1 MRTHGQ
7 IQYINISV
15 EYNILQISGNSQK
28 EVNMTEEY
36 NADEIIERF
45 QKFERTSYDKFK
57 DLFDQIKLDRKF
69 ISGDQSDTL
78 DHTLTDASIGEGV
91 PLMSLNV
98 VKNVI
103 RTVVNTY
110 LPNTYKW
117 QYSTGQSVDA
127 QLNTAAEQFL
137 SDADNSTATVEALSN
152 SVGTA
157 LGVLVFSNDYDIDGS
172 IKPVLYSIPDVT
184 NVRLDPHA
192 SKLNFADATK
202 AAIVELKSKEWFK
215 TNYGIEYMN
224 EYYKPLID
232 TSEEYDRKTLMPMVT
247 YYEKEDNQVICYKLA
262 GSELLEEPQILPY
275 SYIPVVPVFGESD
288 WASASKQSWTGITT
302 LMRPIQRMIN
312 YAYRQIIIR
321 ASKVPKNTWVGGDE
335 ALQGREK
342 YWQNSERNLNPIR
355 IYNEYS
361 KDHQRKLDPP
371 HREDNQ
377 IIFNDVSELMD
388 KSLQM
393 TNTIVGIPAIG
404 LESQV
409 ERTATEVLVN
419 QKTFNNNVRNYIYH
433 LKYSMQLIGLIF
445 AEELYK
451 QQLYGKIKVSVIAGP
466 DDAMSK
472 QEARVQLSAYSS
484 LITSEEDKRKLLMAQ
499 CAIENDNPYIN
510 GFVNS
515 LQPQPTQGEIQAQ
528 QMVEQANMEI
538 KSRDAQL
545 LELQKQLNDL
555 QLQQQLQAYSVEQ
568 QILLNNQ
575 KFEHDKEMKLLD
587 AQLTANDPAEMVKTK
602 AEIDKAQMSVEK
614 EAISLRKEQI
624 KALNQGV

>member
-1 MRTHGQ
+1 M
-7 IQYINISV
+7 S
-15 EYNILQISGNSQK
+15 EYN
-28 EVNMTEEY
+28 V
-36 NADEIIERF
+36 DELIQRF
-45 QKFERTSYDKFK
+45 KKFESASYTKFK
-57 DLFDQIKLDRKF
+57 DLFEQIKLDRKF
-69 ISGDQSDTL
+69 ISGDQVDTL

-98 VKNVI
+98 VKNAI

-117 QYSTGQSVDA
+117 QYSDERLN
-127 QLNTAAEQFL
+127 QLADQFL

-152 SVGTA
+152 AVGTA

-184 NVRLDPHA
+184 NVRLDPNA
-192 SKLNFADATK
+192 SRLNFADATK
-202 AAIVELKSKEWFK
+202 AAIVEIKSKEWFK
-215 TNYGIEYMN
+215 TNYGLEYLN

-232 TSEEYDRKTLMPMVT
+232 ISEEYDRKTMMPLVT
-247 YYEKEDNQVICYKLA
+247 YYEKENNQVICYKLA
-262 GSELLEEPQILPY
+262 GDQLLEEPQVLPY

-288 WASASKQSWTGITT
+288 WSSASKQSWTGITT
-302 LMRPIQRMIN
+302 IMRPIQRMIN

-361 KDHQRKLDPP
+361 KDHTRKLDPP

-377 IIFNDVSELMD
+377 IVFEDVSALMD
-388 KSLQM
+388 KSLQL
-393 TNTIVGIPAIG
+393 TNSIVGIPAIG
-404 LESQV
+404 LESQI
-409 ERTATEVLVN
+409 ERTATEVLTN

-433 LKYSMQLIGLIF
+433 LKYSMQLIGLLF
-445 AEELYK
+445 AEEIYK
-451 QQLYGKIKVSVIAGP
+451 QPLYGKIKVTVVAGP

-472 QEARVQLSAYSS
+472 QEARVQLSTYAN
-484 LITSEEDKRKLLMAQ
+484 LITSDEDKRKLLMAE
-499 CAIENDNPYIN
+499 CEIESDNEYIN
-510 GFVNS
+510 KFKNS

-528 QMVEQANMEI
+528 QMLQQANTEI
-538 KSRDAQL
+538 KNRDAQI

-555 QLQQQLQAYSVEQ
+555 QLQQQLQAYSTEQ

-575 KFEHDKEMKLLD
+575 KFEHEKEMKLLD
-587 AQLTANDPAEMVKTK
+587 AQIAAGNPAEMAKTQ

-624 KALNQGV
+624 KAMNQGVI

>member
-1 MRTHGQ
+1 M
-7 IQYINISV
+7 S
-15 EYNILQISGNSQK
+15 EYN
-28 EVNMTEEY
+28 V
-36 NADEIIERF
+36 DELIQRF
-45 QKFERTSYDKFK
+45 KKFESASYTKFK
-57 DLFDQIKLDRKF
+57 DLFEQIKLDRKF
-69 ISGDQSDTL
+69 ISGDQVDTL

-98 VKNVI
+98 VKNAI

-117 QYSTGQSVDA
+117 QYTNGQGVDTN
-127 QLNTAAEQFL
+127 LNAIADQFL

-152 SVGTA
+152 AVGTA

-184 NVRLDPHA
+184 NVRLDPNA

-202 AAIVELKSKEWFK
+202 AAIVELKSKDWFK
-215 TNYGIEYMN
+215 TNYGIDYLN

-232 TSEEYDRKTLMPMVT
+232 ISEDYDRKSLMPLVT

-262 GSELLEEPQILPY
+262 GSELLEDPQVLPY

-288 WASASKQSWTGITT
+288 WANASKQSWTGITT
-302 LMRPIQRMIN
+302 IMRPIQRMIN

-361 KDHQRKLDPP
+361 KDHTRKLDPP

-377 IIFNDVSELMD
+377 IVFEDVTTLMD

-393 TNTIVGIPAIG
+393 TNSIVGIPAIG
-404 LESQV
+404 LESQI
-409 ERTATEVLVN
+409 ERTATEVLAN

-433 LKYSMQLIGLIF
+433 LKYSMQLIGLLF
-445 AEELYK
+445 AEEIYK
-451 QQLYGKIKVSVIAGP
+451 QPLYGKIKVTVVAGP

-472 QEARVQLSAYSS
+472 QEARVQLSTYAN
-484 LITSEEDKRKLLMAQ
+484 LITSDEDKRKLLMAE

-510 GFVNS
+510 SFANS
-515 LQPQPTQGEIQAQ
+515 LQPAPTQGEIQAQ
-528 QMVEQANMEI
+528 QMLQQANTEI
-538 KSRDAQL
+538 KNRDAKI

-555 QLQQQLQAYSVEQ
+555 QLQQQLQAYSTEQ

-575 KFEHDKEMKLLD
+575 KFEHEKEMKILD
-587 AQLTANDPAEMVKTK
+587 AQIAANNPAEIAKTQ

-614 EAISLRKEQI
+614 SAIELRKEQI

>member
-1 MRTHGQ
+1 MAEENNVEDI
-7 IQYINISV
+7 IQ
-15 EYNILQISGNSQK
+15 
-28 EVNMTEEY
+28 
-36 NADEIIERF
+36 RF
-45 QKFERTSYDKFK
+45 KKFESASYTKYK
-57 DLFDQIKLDRKF
+57 DLFDQIREDRKF
-69 ISGDQSDTL
+69 ICGEQADKL
-78 DHTLTDASIGEGV
+78 DHTLTDATIGEGV

-98 VKNVI
+98 VKNAI

-110 LPNTYKW
+110 LPNQYKW
-117 QYSTGQSVDA
+117 QYTNSQGVDTN
-127 QLNTAAEQFL
+127 LNAVADQFL
-137 SDADNSTATVEALSN
+137 SDADNSTATIEALTN
-152 SVGTA
+152 AVGTA

-184 NVRLDPHA
+184 NVRLDPNA

-202 AAIVELKSKEWFK
+202 AAIVELKSKDWFK
-215 TNYGIEYMN
+215 TNYGIEYLN

-232 TSEEYDRKTLMPMVT
+232 ISEEYDRKTLMPLIT
-247 YYEKEDNQVICYKLA
+247 YYEKEDGQVICYKLA
-262 GSELLEEPQILPY
+262 GSELLEEPQTLPY

-302 LMRPIQRMIN
+302 IMRPIQRMIN

-361 KDHQRKLDPP
+361 KDHTRKLDPP

-377 IIFNDVSELMD
+377 IVFNDVSELMD

-393 TNTIVGIPAIG
+393 TNSIVGIPAIG
-404 LESQV
+404 LESQI
-409 ERTATEVLVN
+409 ERTATEVLAN

-433 LKYSMQLIGLIF
+433 LKYSMQLIGLLF
-445 AEELYK
+445 AEEMYK
-451 QQLYGKIKVSVIAGP
+451 QPLYGKIKVSVVAGP

-472 QEARVQLSAYSS
+472 QEARVQLSTYAN
-484 LITSEEDKRKLLMAQ
+484 LITSDEDKRKLLMAE

-510 GFVNS
+510 NFANS
-515 LQPQPTQGEIQAQ
+515 LQPQPTQAELQAQ
-528 QMVEQANMEI
+528 EMLQQANNEI
-538 KSRDAQL
+538 KNRDQQII
-545 LELQKQLNDL
+545 ELRKQVNDL
-555 QLQQQLQAYSVEQ
+555 QMQQQLQAYSVEQ
-568 QILLNNQ
+568 QLLLNDQ
-575 KFEHDKEMKLLD
+575 KHKQEIEKLVL
-587 AQLTANDPAEMVKTK
+587 QERLKNENPAEQAKIE
-602 AEIDKAQMSVEK
+602 AEVMKSQASIEK

-624 KALNQGV
+624 KGINQGVI

>member
-1 MRTHGQ
+1 M
-7 IQYINISV
+7 S
-15 EYNILQISGNSQK
+15 EYN
-28 EVNMTEEY
+28 VEEL
-36 NADEIIERF
+36 IQRF
-45 QKFERTSYDKFK
+45 KKFESASYTKFK
-57 DLFDQIKLDRKF
+57 DLFEQIKLDRKF
-69 ISGDQSDTL
+69 ISGDQVDTL

-98 VKNVI
+98 VKNAI

-117 QYSTGQSVDA
+117 QYSDDRLN
-127 QLNTAAEQFL
+127 QLADQFL

-152 SVGTA
+152 AVGTA

-184 NVRLDPHA
+184 NVRLDPNA
-192 SKLNFADATK
+192 SRLNFADATK
-202 AAIVELKSKEWFK
+202 AAIVEIKSKEWFK
-215 TNYGIEYMN
+215 TNYGLEYLN

-232 TSEEYDRKTLMPMVT
+232 ISEDYDRKTMMPLVT
-247 YYEKEDNQVICYKLA
+247 YYEKENNQVICYKLA
-262 GSELLEEPQILPY
+262 GDQLLEEPQVLPY

-288 WASASKQSWTGITT
+288 WSSTSKQSWTGITT
-302 LMRPIQRMIN
+302 IMRPIQRMIN

-361 KDHQRKLDPP
+361 KDHTRKLDPP

-377 IIFNDVSELMD
+377 IVFNDVSELMD
-388 KSLQM
+388 KSLQL
-393 TNTIVGIPAIG
+393 TNSIVGIPAIG
-404 LESQV
+404 LESQI
-409 ERTATEVLVN
+409 ERTATEVLTN

-433 LKYSMQLIGLIF
+433 LKYSMQLIGLLF
-445 AEELYK
+445 AEEIYK
-451 QQLYGKIKVSVIAGP
+451 QPLYGKIKVTVVAGP

-472 QEARVQLSAYSS
+472 QEARVQLSTYAN
-484 LITSEEDKRKLLMAQ
+484 LITSDEDKRKLLMAE
-499 CAIENDNPYIN
+499 CEIESDNEYIN
-510 GFVNS
+510 KFKNS

-528 QMVEQANMEI
+528 QMLQQANTEI
-538 KSRDAQL
+538 KNRDAQIL
-545 LELQKQLNDL
+545 DLQKQLNDL
-555 QLQQQLQAYSVEQ
+555 QLQQQLQAYSTEQ

-575 KFEHDKEMKLLD
+575 KFEHEKEMKLLD
-587 AQLTANDPAEMVKTK
+587 AQIAAGNPAEMAKTQ

-624 KALNQGV
+624 KAMNQGVI

>member
-1 MRTHGQ
+1 MSENNIDEL
-7 IQYINISV
+7 IQ
-15 EYNILQISGNSQK
+15 
-28 EVNMTEEY
+28 
-36 NADEIIERF
+36 RF
-45 QKFERTSYDKFK
+45 KKFESASYTKFK
-57 DLFDQIKLDRKF
+57 DLFEQIKLDRKF
-69 ISGDQSDTL
+69 ISGDQVDTL

-98 VKNVI
+98 VKNAI

-117 QYSTGQSVDA
+117 QYTNGKGVDTN
-127 QLNTAAEQFL
+127 LNTIADQFL

-152 SVGTA
+152 AVGTA

-184 NVRLDPHA
+184 NVRLDPNA

-202 AAIVELKSKEWFK
+202 AAIVELKSKDWFK
-215 TNYGIEYMN
+215 ANYGIDYIN

-232 TSEEYDRKTLMPMVT
+232 ISEDYDRKSLMPLVT

-262 GSELLEEPQILPY
+262 GSELLEDPQVLPY

-288 WASASKQSWTGITT
+288 WANASKQSWTGITT
-302 LMRPIQRMIN
+302 IMRPIQRMIN

-361 KDHQRKLDPP
+361 KDHTRKLDPP

-377 IIFNDVSELMD
+377 IVFNDVSELMD

-393 TNTIVGIPAIG
+393 TNSIVGIPAIG
-404 LESQV
+404 LESQI
-409 ERTATEVLVN
+409 ERTATEVLAN

-433 LKYSMQLIGLIF
+433 LKYSMQLIGLLF
-445 AEELYK
+445 AEEIYK
-451 QQLYGKIKVSVIAGP
+451 QPLYGKIKVTVVAGP

-472 QEARVQLSAYSS
+472 QEARVQLSTYAN
-484 LITSEEDKRKLLMAQ
+484 LITSDEDKRKLLMAE

-510 GFVNS
+510 SFANS
-515 LQPQPTQGEIQAQ
+515 LQPTPTQGEIQAQ
-528 QMVEQANMEI
+528 QMLQQANTEI
-538 KSRDAQL
+538 KNRDAQI

-575 KFEHDKEMKLLD
+575 KFEHEKEMKILD
-587 AQLTANDPAEMVKTK
+587 AQIAANNPAEMAKTQ

>member
-1 MRTHGQ
+1 MEDKL
-7 IQYINISV
+7 NV
-15 EYNILQISGNSQK
+15 EEL
-28 EVNMTEEY
+28 
-36 NADEIIERF
+36 IERF
-45 QKFERTSYDKFK
+45 KKFERQSYDKFK
-57 DLFDQIKLDRKF
+57 DLFEQIKLDRKF
-69 ISGDQSDTL
+69 ISGDQCDNL

-98 VKNVI
+98 VKNAI

-117 QYSTGQSVDA
+117 QYTNNQGVDVN
-127 QLNTAAEQFL
+127 LNTIADQFL

-152 SVGTA
+152 AVGTA

-184 NVRLDPHA
+184 NVRLDPNA

-202 AAIVELKSKEWFK
+202 AAIVEIKSKEWFK
-215 TNYGIEYMN
+215 TNYGLEYLN

-232 TSEEYDRKTLMPMVT
+232 ISEDYDRKTMMPLVT

-262 GSELLEEPQILPY
+262 GSELLEEPQVLPY

-288 WASASKQSWTGITT
+288 WANASKQSWTGITT
-302 LMRPIQRMIN
+302 IMRPIQRMIN

-355 IYNEYS
+355 IYNEWS
-361 KDHQRKLDPP
+361 KDHSRKLEPP

-377 IIFNDVSELMD
+377 IVFEDVTTLMD

-393 TNTIVGIPAIG
+393 TNSIVGIPAIG
-404 LESQV
+404 LES
-409 ERTATEVLVN
+409 EIEKTATEVLSN

-433 LKYSMQLIGLIF
+433 LKYSMQLIGLLF
-445 AEELYK
+445 AEEMYK
-451 QQLYGKIKVSVIAGP
+451 QPLYGKIKVTVVAGP

-472 QEARVQLSAYSS
+472 QEARVQLSTYAN
-484 LITSEEDKRKLLMAQ
+484 LITSDEDKRKLLLAE

-510 GFVNS
+510 NFANS
-515 LQPQPTQGEIQAQ
+515 LQPMPSQGELQAQ
-528 QMVEQANMEI
+528 QMLEQANTEI
-538 KSRDAQL
+538 KNRDAQI
-545 LELQKQLNDL
+545 LELQKQLNDI
-555 QLQQQLQAYSVEQ
+555 QLQQQLQAYSTEQ

-575 KFEHDKEMKLLD
+575 KFEHEKEMKLLD
-587 AQLTANDPAEMVKTK
+587 AQIAAGNPAEMAKTQ

-624 KALNQGV
+624 KAMNQGVI

>member
-1 MRTHGQ
+1 
-7 IQYINISV
+7 
-15 EYNILQISGNSQK
+15 
-28 EVNMTEEY
+28 MTEE
-36 NADEIIERF
+36 IENNDLIQRF
-45 QKFERTSYDKFK
+45 KKFESASYTKFK
-57 DLFDQIKLDRKF
+57 DLFEQIKLDRKF
-69 ISGDQSDTL
+69 ISGDQVDTL

-98 VKNVI
+98 VKNAI

-117 QYSTGQSVDA
+117 QYSDERLN
-127 QLNTAAEQFL
+127 QLADQFL

-152 SVGTA
+152 AVGTA

-184 NVRLDPHA
+184 NVRLDPNA
-192 SKLNFADATK
+192 SRLNFADATK
-202 AAIVELKSKEWFK
+202 AAIVEIKSKEWFK
-215 TNYGIEYMN
+215 TNYGLEYLN

-232 TSEEYDRKTLMPMVT
+232 ISEEYDRKTMMPLVT
-247 YYEKEDNQVICYKLA
+247 YYEKENNQVICYKLA
-262 GSELLEEPQILPY
+262 GDQLLEEPQVLPY

-288 WASASKQSWTGITT
+288 WSSASKQSWTGITT
-302 LMRPIQRMIN
+302 IMRPIQRMIN

-361 KDHQRKLDPP
+361 KDHTRKLDPP

-377 IIFNDVSELMD
+377 IVFEDVSALMD
-388 KSLQM
+388 KSLQL
-393 TNTIVGIPAIG
+393 TNSIVGIPAIG
-404 LESQV
+404 LESQI
-409 ERTATEVLVN
+409 ERTATEVLTN

-433 LKYSMQLIGLIF
+433 LKYSMQLIGLLF
-445 AEELYK
+445 AEEIYK
-451 QQLYGKIKVSVIAGP
+451 QPLYGKIKVTVVAGP

-472 QEARVQLSAYSS
+472 QEARVQLSTYAN
-484 LITSEEDKRKLLMAQ
+484 LITSDEDKRKLLMAE
-499 CAIENDNPYIN
+499 CEIESDNEYIN
-510 GFVNS
+510 KFRNS

-528 QMVEQANMEI
+528 QMLQQANTEI
-538 KSRDAQL
+538 KNRDAQIL
-545 LELQKQLNDL
+545 DLQKQLNDL
-555 QLQQQLQAYSVEQ
+555 QLQQQLQAYSTEQ

-575 KFEHDKEMKLLD
+575 KFEHEKEMKLLD
-587 AQLTANDPAEMVKTK
+587 AQIAAGNPAEMAKTQ

-624 KALNQGV
+624 KAMNQGVI

>member
-1 MRTHGQ
+1 MSENNIDEL
-7 IQYINISV
+7 IQ
-15 EYNILQISGNSQK
+15 
-28 EVNMTEEY
+28 
-36 NADEIIERF
+36 RF
-45 QKFERTSYDKFK
+45 KKFESASYTKFK
-57 DLFDQIKLDRKF
+57 DLFEQIKLDRKF
-69 ISGDQSDTL
+69 ISGDQVDTL

-98 VKNVI
+98 VKNAI

-117 QYSTGQSVDA
+117 QYTNGKGVDA
-127 QLNTAAEQFL
+127 NLNTIADQFL

-152 SVGTA
+152 AVGTA

-184 NVRLDPHA
+184 NVRLDPNA

-202 AAIVELKSKEWFK
+202 AAIVELKSKDWFK
-215 TNYGIEYMN
+215 TNYGIDYLN

-232 TSEEYDRKTLMPMVT
+232 ISEDYDRKSLMPLVT

-262 GSELLEEPQILPY
+262 GSELLEDPQVLPY

-288 WASASKQSWTGITT
+288 WANASKQSWTGITT
-302 LMRPIQRMIN
+302 IMRPIQRMIN

-361 KDHQRKLDPP
+361 KDHTRKLDPP

-377 IIFNDVSELMD
+377 IVFNDVSELMD

-393 TNTIVGIPAIG
+393 TNSIVGIPAIG
-404 LESQV
+404 LESQI
-409 ERTATEVLVN
+409 ERTATEVLAN

-433 LKYSMQLIGLIF
+433 LKYSMQLIGLLF
-445 AEELYK
+445 AEEIYK
-451 QQLYGKIKVSVIAGP
+451 QPLYGKIKVTVVAGP

-472 QEARVQLSAYSS
+472 QEARVQLSTYAN
-484 LITSEEDKRKLLMAQ
+484 LITSDEDKRKLLMAE

-510 GFVNS
+510 NFANS

-528 QMVEQANMEI
+528 QMLQQANTEI
-538 KSRDAQL
+538 KNRDAQI

-568 QILLNNQ
+568 QMLLNNQ
-575 KFEHDKEMKLLD
+575 KFEHEKEMKILD
-587 AQLTANDPAEMVKTK
+587 AQITANNPAEMAKTQ

>member
-1 MRTHGQ
+1 M
-7 IQYINISV
+7 S
-15 EYNILQISGNSQK
+15 EYN
-28 EVNMTEEY
+28 VEEL
-36 NADEIIERF
+36 IQRF
-45 QKFERTSYDKFK
+45 KKFESASYTKFK
-57 DLFDQIKLDRKF
+57 DLFEQIKLDRKF
-69 ISGDQSDTL
+69 ISGDQVDTL

-98 VKNVI
+98 VKNAI
-103 RTVVNTY
+103 RTVVNIY

-117 QYSTGQSVDA
+117 QYTNGKGVDA
-127 QLNTAAEQFL
+127 NLNTIADQFL

-152 SVGTA
+152 AVGTA

-184 NVRLDPHA
+184 NVRLDPNA

-202 AAIVELKSKEWFK
+202 AAIVELKSKDWFK
-215 TNYGIEYMN
+215 ANYGIDYIN

-232 TSEEYDRKTLMPMVT
+232 ISEDYDRKSLMPLVT

-262 GSELLEEPQILPY
+262 GSELLEDPQVLPY

-288 WASASKQSWTGITT
+288 WTNASKQSWTGITT
-302 LMRPIQRMIN
+302 IMRPIQRMIN

-361 KDHQRKLDPP
+361 KDHTRKLDPP

-377 IIFNDVSELMD
+377 IVFNDVSELMD

-393 TNTIVGIPAIG
+393 TNSIVGIPAIG
-404 LESQV
+404 LESQI
-409 ERTATEVLVN
+409 ERTATEVLTN

-433 LKYSMQLIGLIF
+433 LKYSMQLIGLLF
-445 AEELYK
+445 AEEIYK
-451 QQLYGKIKVSVIAGP
+451 QPLYGKIKVTVVAGP

-472 QEARVQLSAYSS
+472 QEARVQLSTYAN
-484 LITSEEDKRKLLMAQ
+484 LITSDEDKRKLLMAE

-510 GFVNS
+510 SFANS
-515 LQPQPTQGEIQAQ
+515 LQPAPTQGEIQAQ
-528 QMVEQANMEI
+528 QMLQQANTEI
-538 KSRDAQL
+538 KNRDAQIL
-545 LELQKQLNDL
+545 DLQKQLNDL

-568 QILLNNQ
+568 QMLLNNQ
-575 KFEHDKEMKLLD
+575 KFEHEKEMKILD
-587 AQLTANDPAEMVKTK
+587 AQISANNPAEIAKTQ

-614 EAISLRKEQI
+614 SAIDLRKAEI
-624 KALNQGV
+624 AAMKDIV

>member
-1 MRTHGQ
+1 MEDKL
-7 IQYINISV
+7 NV
-15 EYNILQISGNSQK
+15 EEL
-28 EVNMTEEY
+28 
-36 NADEIIERF
+36 IERF
-45 QKFERTSYDKFK
+45 KKFERQSYDKFK
-57 DLFDQIKLDRKF
+57 DLFEQIKLDRKF
-69 ISGDQSDTL
+69 ISGDQCDNL

-98 VKNVI
+98 VKNAI

-117 QYSTGQSVDA
+117 QYTNNQGVDVN
-127 QLNTAAEQFL
+127 LNTIADQFL

-152 SVGTA
+152 AVGTA

-184 NVRLDPHA
+184 NVRLDPNA

-202 AAIVELKSKEWFK
+202 AAIVEIKSKEWFK
-215 TNYGIEYMN
+215 TNYGLEYLN

-232 TSEEYDRKTLMPMVT
+232 ISEDYDRKTMMPLVT

-288 WASASKQSWTGITT
+288 WANASKQSWTGITT
-302 LMRPIQRMIN
+302 IMRPIQRMIN

-355 IYNEYS
+355 IYNEWS
-361 KDHQRKLDPP
+361 KDHSRKLEPP

-377 IIFNDVSELMD
+377 IVFEDVTTLMD

-393 TNTIVGIPAIG
+393 TNSIVGIPAIG
-404 LESQV
+404 LES
-409 ERTATEVLVN
+409 EIEKTATEVLSN

-433 LKYSMQLIGLIF
+433 LKYSMQLIGLLF
-445 AEELYK
+445 AEEMYK
-451 QQLYGKIKVSVIAGP
+451 QPLYGKIKVTVVAGP

-472 QEARVQLSAYSS
+472 QEARVQLSTYAN
-484 LITSEEDKRKLLMAQ
+484 LITSDEDKRKLLLAE

-510 GFVNS
+510 NFAKT
-515 LQPQPTQGEIQAQ
+515 LQPMPSQGELQAQ
-528 QMVEQANMEI
+528 QMLEQANTEI
-538 KSRDAQL
+538 KNRDAQI
-545 LELQKQLNDL
+545 LELQKQLNDI
-555 QLQQQLQAYSVEQ
+555 QLQQQLQAYSTEQ

-575 KFEHDKEMKLLD
+575 KFEHEKEMKLLD
-587 AQLTANDPAEMVKTK
+587 AQIAAGNPAEMAKTQ

-624 KALNQGV
+624 KAMNQGVI

>member
-1 MRTHGQ
+1 
-7 IQYINISV
+7 
-15 EYNILQISGNSQK
+15 
-28 EVNMTEEY
+28 MTEE
-36 NADEIIERF
+36 IENNDLIQRF
-45 QKFERTSYDKFK
+45 KKFESASYTKFK
-57 DLFDQIKLDRKF
+57 DLFEQIKLDRKF
-69 ISGDQSDTL
+69 ISGDQVDTL

-98 VKNVI
+98 VKNAI

-117 QYSTGQSVDA
+117 QYTNGKGVDA
-127 QLNTAAEQFL
+127 NLNTIADQFL

-152 SVGTA
+152 AVGTA

-184 NVRLDPHA
+184 NVRLDPNA

-202 AAIVELKSKEWFK
+202 AAIVELKSKDWFK
-215 TNYGIEYMN
+215 ANYGIDYIN

-232 TSEEYDRKTLMPMVT
+232 ISEDYDRKSLMPLVT

-262 GSELLEEPQILPY
+262 GSELLEDPQILPY

-288 WASASKQSWTGITT
+288 WANASKQSWTGITT
-302 LMRPIQRMIN
+302 IMRPIQRMIN

-361 KDHQRKLDPP
+361 KDHTRKLDPP

-377 IIFNDVSELMD
+377 IVFNDVSELMD

-393 TNTIVGIPAIG
+393 TNSIVGIPAIG
-404 LESQV
+404 LESQI
-409 ERTATEVLVN
+409 ERTATEVLAN

-433 LKYSMQLIGLIF
+433 LKYSMQLIGLLF
-445 AEELYK
+445 AEEIYK
-451 QQLYGKIKVSVIAGP
+451 QPLYGKIKVTVVAGP

-472 QEARVQLSAYSS
+472 QEARVQLSTYAN
-484 LITSEEDKRKLLMAQ
+484 LITSDEDKRKLLIAE

-510 GFVNS
+510 SFANS
-515 LQPQPTQGEIQAQ
+515 LQPTPTQGEIQAQ
-528 QMVEQANMEI
+528 QMLQQANTEI
-538 KSRDAQL
+538 KNRDAQIL
-545 LELQKQLNDL
+545 DLQKQLNDL
-555 QLQQQLQAYSVEQ
+555 QLQQQLQAYSTEQ

-575 KFEHDKEMKLLD
+575 KFEHEKEMKILD
-587 AQLTANDPAEMVKTK
+587 AQIAANNPAEMAKTQ

>member
-1 MRTHGQ
+1 M
-7 IQYINISV
+7 S
-15 EYNILQISGNSQK
+15 EYN
-28 EVNMTEEY
+28 VEEL
-36 NADEIIERF
+36 IQRF
-45 QKFERTSYDKFK
+45 KKFESASYTKFK
-57 DLFDQIKLDRKF
+57 DLFEQIKLDRKF
-69 ISGDQSDTL
+69 ISGDQCDNL

-98 VKNVI
+98 VKNAI

-117 QYSTGQSVDA
+117 QYTNGQGVDTN
-127 QLNTAAEQFL
+127 LNAIADQFL

-152 SVGTA
+152 AVGTA

-184 NVRLDPHA
+184 NVRLDPNA

-202 AAIVELKSKEWFK
+202 AAIVELKSKDWFK
-215 TNYGIEYMN
+215 TNYGIDYLN

-232 TSEEYDRKTLMPMVT
+232 ISEDYDRKSLMPLVT

-262 GSELLEEPQILPY
+262 GSELLEDPQVLPY

-288 WASASKQSWTGITT
+288 WANASKQSWTGITT
-302 LMRPIQRMIN
+302 IMRPIQRMIN

-321 ASKVPKNTWVGGDE
+321 ASKVPKNTWIGGDE

-361 KDHQRKLDPP
+361 KDHTRKLDPP

-377 IIFNDVSELMD
+377 IVFEDVTTLMD

-393 TNTIVGIPAIG
+393 TNSIVGIPAIG
-404 LESQV
+404 LESQI
-409 ERTATEVLVN
+409 ERTATEVLAN

-433 LKYSMQLIGLIF
+433 LKYSMQLIGLLF
-445 AEELYK
+445 AEEIYK
-451 QQLYGKIKVSVIAGP
+451 QPLYGKIKVTVVAGP

-472 QEARVQLSAYSS
+472 QEARVQLSTYAN
-484 LITSEEDKRKLLMAQ
+484 LITSDEDKRKLLMAE

-510 GFVNS
+510 NFANS

-528 QMVEQANMEI
+528 QMLQQANTEI
-538 KSRDAQL
+538 KNRDAKI

-555 QLQQQLQAYSVEQ
+555 QLQQQLQAYSTEQ

-575 KFEHDKEMKLLD
+575 KFEHEKEMKILD
-587 AQLTANDPAEMVKTK
+587 AQIAANNPAEMAKTQ

-614 EAISLRKEQI
+614 SAIDLRKEQI

>member
-1 MRTHGQ
+1 MAEENNVEDI
-7 IQYINISV
+7 IQ
-15 EYNILQISGNSQK
+15 
-28 EVNMTEEY
+28 
-36 NADEIIERF
+36 RF
-45 QKFERTSYDKFK
+45 KKFESASYTKYK
-57 DLFDQIKLDRKF
+57 DLFDQIREDRKF
-69 ISGDQSDTL
+69 IGGEQADKL
-78 DHTLTDASIGEGV
+78 DHTLTDATIGEGV

-98 VKNVI
+98 VKNAI

-110 LPNTYKW
+110 LPNQYKW
-117 QYSTGQSVDA
+117 QYTNSQGVDTN
-127 QLNTAAEQFL
+127 LNAVADQFL
-137 SDADNSTATVEALSN
+137 SDADNSTATIEALTN
-152 SVGTA
+152 AVGTA

-184 NVRLDPHA
+184 NVRLDPNA

-202 AAIVELKSKEWFK
+202 AAIVELKSKDWFK
-215 TNYGIEYMN
+215 TNYGIEYLN

-232 TSEEYDRKTLMPMVT
+232 ISEEYDRKTLMPLIT
-247 YYEKEDNQVICYKLA
+247 YYEKEDGQVICYKLA
-262 GSELLEEPQILPY
+262 GSELLEEPQTLPY

-302 LMRPIQRMIN
+302 IMRPIQRMIN

-361 KDHQRKLDPP
+361 KDHTRKLDPP

-377 IIFNDVSELMD
+377 IVFNDVSELMD

-393 TNTIVGIPAIG
+393 TNSIVGIPAIG
-404 LESQV
+404 LESQI
-409 ERTATEVLVN
+409 ERTATEVLAN

-433 LKYSMQLIGLIF
+433 LKYSMQLIGLLF
-445 AEELYK
+445 AEEMYK
-451 QQLYGKIKVSVIAGP
+451 QPLYGKIKVSVVAGP

-472 QEARVQLSAYSS
+472 QEARVQLTSYAN
-484 LITSEEDKRKLLMAQ
+484 LITSDEDKRKLLMAE

-510 GFVNS
+510 NFANS
-515 LQPQPTQGEIQAQ
+515 LQPQPTQAELQAQ
-528 QMVEQANMEI
+528 ELLSQANNEI
-538 KSRDAQL
+538 KNRDQQII
-545 LELQKQLNDL
+545 ELQKQVNDL
-555 QLQQQLQAYSVEQ
+555 QMQQQLQAYSVEQ
-568 QILLNNQ
+568 QLLLNDQ
-575 KFEHDKEMKLLD
+575 KHKQEIEKLVIQERLK
-587 AQLTANDPAEMVKTK
+587 NENPAEQAKIE
-602 AEIDKAQMSVEK
+602 AEVMKSQASIEK

-624 KALNQGV
+624 KAVNKGVLS

>member
-1 MRTHGQ
+1 MEEKL
-7 IQYINISV
+7 NV
-15 EYNILQISGNSQK
+15 EEL
-28 EVNMTEEY
+28 
-36 NADEIIERF
+36 IERF
-45 QKFERTSYDKFK
+45 KKFERQSYDKFK
-57 DLFDQIKLDRKF
+57 DLFEQIKLDRKF
-69 ISGDQSDTL
+69 ISGDQCDNL

-98 VKNVI
+98 VKNAI

-117 QYSTGQSVDA
+117 QYTNNQGVDVN
-127 QLNTAAEQFL
+127 LNTIADQFL

-152 SVGTA
+152 AVGTA

-184 NVRLDPHA
+184 NVRLDPNA

-202 AAIVELKSKEWFK
+202 AAIVEIKSKEWFK
-215 TNYGIEYMN
+215 TNYGIDYLN

-232 TSEEYDRKTLMPMVT
+232 ISEDYDRKTMMPLVT

-288 WASASKQSWTGITT
+288 WANASKQSWTGITT
-302 LMRPIQRMIN
+302 IMRPIQRMIN

-321 ASKVPKNTWVGGDE
+321 AAKVPKNTWVGGDE

-355 IYNEYS
+355 IYNEWS
-361 KDHQRKLDPP
+361 KDHTRKLDPP

-377 IIFNDVSELMD
+377 IVFEDVTTLMD

-393 TNTIVGIPAIG
+393 TNSIVGIPAIG
-404 LESQV
+404 LES
-409 ERTATEVLVN
+409 EIEKTATEVLSN

-433 LKYSMQLIGLIF
+433 LKYSMQLIGLLF
-445 AEELYK
+445 AEEIYK
-451 QQLYGKIKVSVIAGP
+451 QPLYGKIKVSVVAGP

-472 QEARVQLSAYSS
+472 QEARVQLSTYAN
-484 LITSEEDKRKLLMAQ
+484 LITSDEDKRKLLMAE

-510 GFVNS
+510 NFAKT
-515 LQPQPTQGEIQAQ
+515 LQPMPSQGELQAQ
-528 QMVEQANMEI
+528 QMLEQANTEI
-538 KSRDAQL
+538 KNRDAQI
-545 LELQKQLNDL
+545 LELQKQLNDI
-555 QLQQQLQAYSVEQ
+555 QLQQQLQAYSTEQ

-575 KFEHDKEMKLLD
+575 KFEHEKEMKLLD
-587 AQLTANDPAEMVKTK
+587 AQIAAGNPAEMAKTQ

-624 KALNQGV
+624 KAMNQGVV

>member
-1 MRTHGQ
+1 MAENNLDEL
-7 IQYINISV
+7 IQ
-15 EYNILQISGNSQK
+15 
-28 EVNMTEEY
+28 
-36 NADEIIERF
+36 RF
-45 QKFERTSYDKFK
+45 KKFESASYTKFK
-57 DLFDQIKLDRKF
+57 DLFEQIKLDRKF
-69 ISGDQSDTL
+69 ISGDQCDDL

-98 VKNVI
+98 VKNAI

-117 QYSTGQSVDA
+117 QYTNGQGVDA
-127 QLNTAAEQFL
+127 NLNAIADQFL

-152 SVGTA
+152 AVGTA

-184 NVRLDPHA
+184 NVRLDPNA

-202 AAIVELKSKEWFK
+202 AAIVELKSKDWFK
-215 TNYGIEYMN
+215 TNYGLEYLN

-232 TSEEYDRKTLMPMVT
+232 ISEDYDRKTMMPLVT

-262 GSELLEEPQILPY
+262 GSELLEDPQVLPY

-288 WASASKQSWTGITT
+288 WANASKQSWTGITT
-302 LMRPIQRMIN
+302 IMRPIQRMIN

-361 KDHQRKLDPP
+361 KDHTRKLEPP

-377 IIFNDVSELMD
+377 IVFNDVSELMD

-393 TNTIVGIPAIG
+393 TNSIVGIPAIG
-404 LESQV
+404 LESQI
-409 ERTATEVLVN
+409 ERTATEVLAN

-433 LKYSMQLIGLIF
+433 LKYSMQLIGLLF
-445 AEELYK
+445 AEEIYK
-451 QQLYGKIKVSVIAGP
+451 QPLYGKIKVTVVAGP

-472 QEARVQLSAYSS
+472 QEARVQLSTYAN
-484 LITSEEDKRKLLMAQ
+484 LITSDEDKRKLLMAE

-510 GFVNS
+510 SFANS
-515 LQPQPTQGEIQAQ
+515 LQPAPTQGEIQAQ
-528 QMVEQANMEI
+528 QMLQQANTEI
-538 KSRDAQL
+538 KNRDAQI

-555 QLQQQLQAYSVEQ
+555 QLQQQLQAYSTEQ

-575 KFEHDKEMKLLD
+575 KFEHEKEMKILD
-587 AQLTANDPAEMVKTK
+587 AQIAANNPAEMAKTQ

-614 EAISLRKEQI
+614 SAIELRKEQI

>member
-1 MRTHGQ
+1 MAEENNVEDI
-7 IQYINISV
+7 IQ
-15 EYNILQISGNSQK
+15 
-28 EVNMTEEY
+28 
-36 NADEIIERF
+36 RF
-45 QKFERTSYDKFK
+45 KKFESASYTKFK
-57 DLFDQIKLDRKF
+57 DLYDQIREDRKF
-69 ISGDQSDTL
+69 IGGEQADKL
-78 DHTLTDASIGEGV
+78 DHTLTDATIGEGV

-98 VKNVI
+98 VKNAI

-110 LPNTYKW
+110 LPNQYKW
-117 QYSTGQSVDA
+117 QYTNSQGVDTN
-127 QLNTAAEQFL
+127 LNAVADQFL
-137 SDADNSTATVEALSN
+137 SDADNSTATVEALTN
-152 SVGTA
+152 AVGTA

-172 IKPVLYSIPDVT
+172 IKPVLYSVNDVT
-184 NVRLDPHA
+184 NVRLDPYA

-202 AAIVELKSKEWFK
+202 AAIVEIKSKEWFK
-215 TNYGIEYMN
+215 TNYGMDYVN

-232 TSEEYDRKTLMPMVT
+232 ISEDYDRKRYMTLIT
-247 YYEKEDNQVICYKLA
+247 YFEKEDNQVICYKLA
-262 GSELLEEPQILPY
+262 GSELLEEPQTLPY

-302 LMRPIQRMIN
+302 IMRPIQRMIN

-361 KDHQRKLDPP
+361 KDHTRKLDPP

-377 IIFNDVSELMD
+377 IVFNDVSELMD

-393 TNTIVGIPAIG
+393 TNSIVGIPAIG
-404 LESQV
+404 LESQI
-409 ERTATEVLVN
+409 ERTATEVLAN

-433 LKYSMQLIGLIF
+433 LKYSMQLIGLLF
-445 AEELYK
+445 AEEMYK
-451 QQLYGKIKVSVIAGP
+451 QPLYGKIKVSVVAGP

-472 QEARVQLSAYSS
+472 QEARVQLAAYAN
-484 LITSEEDKRKLLMAQ
+484 LITSDEDKRKLLMAE

-510 GFVNS
+510 NFANS
-515 LQPQPTQGEIQAQ
+515 LQPQPTQGELQAQ
-528 QMVEQANMEI
+528 QMLEQANTEI
-538 KSRDAQL
+538 KNRDAQI
-545 LELQKQLNDL
+545 LELQKQVNEL
-555 QLQQQLQAYSVEQ
+555 QLQQQLQAYSTEQ

-575 KFEHDKEMKLLD
+575 KFEHEKEMKLLE
-587 AQLTANDPAEMVKTK
+587 AQITAGNPAEIAKTK

-624 KALNQGV
+624 KALNQGVI

>member
-1 MRTHGQ
+1 M
-7 IQYINISV
+7 
-15 EYNILQISGNSQK
+15 EK
-28 EVNMTEEY
+28 E
-36 NADEIIERF
+36 EIKIVERF
-45 QKFERTSYDKFK
+45 KKFERASYDKFK
-57 DLFDQIKLDRKF
+57 DLYDQIKLDRKF
-69 ISGDQSDTL
+69 ISGDQCDNL

-98 VKNVI
+98 VKNAI

-117 QYSTGQSVDA
+117 QYTNGKDVDTN
-127 QLNTAAEQFL
+127 LNTIADQFL

-152 SVGTA
+152 AVGTA

-172 IKPVLYSIPDVT
+172 IKPILYSIPDVT
-184 NVRLDPHA
+184 NVRLDPNA

-202 AAIVELKSKEWFK
+202 AAIVELKSKDWFK
-215 TNYGIEYMN
+215 ANYGIDYIN

-232 TSEEYDRKTLMPMVT
+232 ISEDYDRKSLMPLVT
-247 YYEKEDNQVICYKLA
+247 YYEKEDTQVICYKLA
-262 GSELLEEPQILPY
+262 GSELLEEPQVLPY

-288 WASASKQSWTGITT
+288 WANASKQSWTGITT
-302 LMRPIQRMIN
+302 IMRPIQRMIN

-321 ASKVPKNTWVGGDE
+321 AAKVPKNIWVGGSE
-335 ALQGREK
+335 ALRGREK

-355 IYNEYS
+355 IYNEFDD
-361 KDHQRKLDPP
+361 KGRPLEVP

-377 IIFNDVSELMD
+377 IVFNDVSELMD

-393 TNTIVGIPAIG
+393 TNSIVGIPAIG
-404 LESQV
+404 LESQN
-409 ERTATEVLVN
+409 ERTATEVLAN

-433 LKYSMQLIGLIF
+433 LKYSMQLIGLLF
-445 AEELYK
+445 AEEIYK
-451 QQLYGKIKVSVIAGP
+451 QPLYGKIKVSVVAGP

-472 QEARVQLSAYSS
+472 QEARVQLSTYSN
-484 LITSEEDKRKLLMAQ
+484 LITSDEDKRKLLMAE

-510 GFVNS
+510 NFANS
-515 LQPQPTQGEIQAQ
+515 LQPTPTQGEIQAQ
-528 QMVEQANMEI
+528 QMLYQANTEI
-538 KSRDAQL
+538 KNRDAQI

-555 QLQQQLQAYSVEQ
+555 QLQQQLQAYSTEQ

-575 KFEHDKEMKLLD
+575 KFEHEKEMKILD
-587 AQLTANDPAEMVKTK
+587 AQIATNNPAEMAKTQ

>member
-1 MRTHGQ
+1 MAEENNVEDI
-7 IQYINISV
+7 IQ
-15 EYNILQISGNSQK
+15 
-28 EVNMTEEY
+28 
-36 NADEIIERF
+36 RF
-45 QKFERTSYDKFK
+45 KKFESASYTKYK
-57 DLFDQIKLDRKF
+57 DLYDQIREDRKF
-69 ISGDQSDTL
+69 IGGEQADKL
-78 DHTLTDASIGEGV
+78 DHTLTDATIGEGV

-98 VKNVI
+98 VKNAI
-103 RTVVNTY
+103 RTIVNTY
-110 LPNTYKW
+110 IPN
-117 QYSTGQSVDA
+117 QYRWEYTSSGQVNRD
-127 QLNTAAEQFL
+127 LNSIADQFL
-137 SDADNSTATVEALSN
+137 SDADNSTATVEALTN
-152 SVGTA
+152 AVGTA

-172 IKPVLYSIPDVT
+172 VKPVLYSIPDVT
-184 NVRLDPHA
+184 NVRLDPNA

-202 AAIVELKSKEWFK
+202 AAIVELKSKDWFK
-215 TNYGIEYMN
+215 TNYGIEYLN

-232 TSEEYDRKTLMPMVT
+232 ISEEYDRKTLMPLVT
-247 YYEKEDNQVICYKLA
+247 YFEKEDNQVICYKLA
-262 GSELLEEPQILPY
+262 GSELLEDPQTLPY

-302 LMRPIQRMIN
+302 IMRPIQRMIN

-361 KDHQRKLDPP
+361 KDHTRKLDPP

-377 IIFNDVSELMD
+377 IVFNDVSELMD

-393 TNTIVGIPAIG
+393 TNSIVGIPAIG
-404 LESQV
+404 LESQI
-409 ERTATEVLVN
+409 ERTATEVLAN

-433 LKYSMQLIGLIF
+433 LKYSMQLIGLLF
-445 AEELYK
+445 AEEMYK
-451 QQLYGKIKVSVIAGP
+451 QPLYGKIKVSVVAGP

-472 QEARVQLSAYSS
+472 QEARVQLAAYAN
-484 LITSEEDKRKLLMAQ
+484 LITSDEDKRKLLMAE
-499 CAIENDNPYIN
+499 CSIENDNPYIN
-510 GFVNS
+510 NFANS

-528 QMVEQANMEI
+528 QMLQQANTEI
-538 KSRDAQL
+538 KNRDAQI
-545 LELQKQLNDL
+545 LELQKQVNEL
-555 QLQQQLQAYSVEQ
+555 QLQQQLQAYSTEQ

-575 KFEHDKEMKLLD
+575 KFEHEKEMKLLD
-587 AQLTANDPAEMVKTK
+587 AQITANNPAEIEKTK

-624 KALNQGV
+624 KALNQGVI

>member
-1 MRTHGQ
+1 MAEENNVEDI
-7 IQYINISV
+7 IQ
-15 EYNILQISGNSQK
+15 
-28 EVNMTEEY
+28 
-36 NADEIIERF
+36 RF
-45 QKFERTSYDKFK
+45 KKFESASYNKYK
-57 DLFDQIKLDRKF
+57 DLFDQIREDRKF
-69 ISGDQSDTL
+69 IGGEQADKL
-78 DHTLTDASIGEGV
+78 DHTLTDATIGEGV

-98 VKNVI
+98 VKNAI

-110 LPNTYKW
+110 LPNQYKW
-117 QYSTGQSVDA
+117 QYTNRQGVDA
-127 QLNTAAEQFL
+127 NLNTLADQFL
-137 SDADNSTATVEALSN
+137 SDADNSTATIEALTN

-184 NVRLDPHA
+184 NVRLDPNA

-202 AAIVELKSKEWFK
+202 AAIVELKSKDWFK
-215 TNYGIEYMN
+215 TNYGIEYLN
-224 EYYKPLID
+224 EYYRPLID
-232 TSEEYDRKTLMPMVT
+232 ISEEYDRKTLMPLVT
-247 YYEKEDNQVICYKLA
+247 YWEKEENQVICYKLA
-262 GSELLEEPQILPY
+262 GSELLEEPQTLPY

-302 LMRPIQRMIN
+302 IMRPIQRMIN

-355 IYNEYS
+355 IYNEWS
-361 KDHQRKLDPP
+361 KDHSRKLDAP

-377 IIFNDVSELMD
+377 IVFNDVSELMD

-393 TNTIVGIPAIG
+393 TNSIVGIPAIG
-404 LESQV
+404 LESQI
-409 ERTATEVLVN
+409 ERTATEVLAN

-433 LKYSMQLIGLIF
+433 LKYSMQLIGLLF
-445 AEELYK
+445 AEEMYK
-451 QQLYGKIKVSVIAGP
+451 QPLYGKIKVSVVAGP

-472 QEARVQLSAYSS
+472 QEARVQLAAYAN
-484 LITSEEDKRKLLMAQ
+484 LITSDEDKRKLLMAE

-510 GFVNS
+510 NFANS
-515 LQPQPTQGEIQAQ
+515 LQPQPTQGELQAQ
-528 QMVEQANMEI
+528 QMLEQANTEI
-538 KSRDAQL
+538 KNRDTQI

-555 QLQQQLQAYSVEQ
+555 QLQQQLQAYSTEQ

-575 KFEHDKEMKLLD
+575 KFEHEKEMKLLE
-587 AQLTANDPAEMVKTK
+587 AQITANNPAEIAKTQ
-602 AEIDKAQMSVEK
+602 AEIEKAKSSVEK

-624 KALNQGV
+624 KAMNQGVI

>member
-1 MRTHGQ
+1 MEDKL
-7 IQYINISV
+7 NV
-15 EYNILQISGNSQK
+15 
-28 EVNMTEEY
+28 
-36 NADEIIERF
+36 DELIERF
-45 QKFERTSYDKFK
+45 KKFERQSYDKFK
-57 DLFDQIKLDRKF
+57 DLFEQIKLDRKF
-69 ISGDQSDTL
+69 ISGDQVDTL

-98 VKNVI
+98 VKNAI

-117 QYSTGQSVDA
+117 QYTNNQGVDVN
-127 QLNTAAEQFL
+127 LNTIADQFL

-152 SVGTA
+152 AVGTA

-184 NVRLDPHA
+184 NVRLDPNA

-202 AAIVELKSKEWFK
+202 AAIVEIKSKEWFK
-215 TNYGIEYMN
+215 TNYGLEYLN

-232 TSEEYDRKTLMPMVT
+232 ISEDYDRKTMMPLIT

-262 GSELLEEPQILPY
+262 GSELLEDPQVLPY

-288 WASASKQSWTGITT
+288 WANASKQSWTGITT
-302 LMRPIQRMIN
+302 IMRPIQRMIN

-361 KDHQRKLDPP
+361 KDHSRKLDPP

-377 IIFNDVSELMD
+377 IVFEDVTALMD

-393 TNTIVGIPAIG
+393 TNSIVGIPAIG
-404 LESQV
+404 LES
-409 ERTATEVLVN
+409 EIEKTATEVLSN

-433 LKYSMQLIGLIF
+433 LKYSMQLIGLLF
-445 AEELYK
+445 AEEIYK
-451 QQLYGKIKVSVIAGP
+451 QPLYGKIKVTVVAGP

-472 QEARVQLSAYSS
+472 QEARVQLSTYAN
-484 LITSEEDKRKLLMAQ
+484 LITSDEDKRKLLMAE

-510 GFVNS
+510 NFAKT
-515 LQPQPTQGEIQAQ
+515 LQPMPSQGELQAQ
-528 QMVEQANMEI
+528 QMLEQANTEI
-538 KSRDAQL
+538 KNRDQQI

-575 KFEHDKEMKLLD
+575 KFEHEKEMKLLD
-587 AQLTANDPAEMVKTK
+587 AQITAGNPAEMAKTQ

-624 KALNQGV
+624 KALNQGVI

>member
-1 MRTHGQ
+1 MAENNVEDI
-7 IQYINISV
+7 IQ
-15 EYNILQISGNSQK
+15 
-28 EVNMTEEY
+28 
-36 NADEIIERF
+36 RF
-45 QKFERTSYDKFK
+45 KKFESASYTKFK
-57 DLFDQIKLDRKF
+57 DLYDQIREDRKF
-69 ISGDQSDTL
+69 IGGEQADKL
-78 DHTLTDASIGEGV
+78 DHTLTDATIGEGV

-98 VKNVI
+98 VKNAI

-110 LPNTYKW
+110 LPNQYKW
-117 QYSTGQSVDA
+117 QYTNSKGVDTN
-127 QLNTAAEQFL
+127 LNAVADQFL
-137 SDADNSTATVEALSN
+137 SDADNSTATVEALTN
-152 SVGTA
+152 AVGTA

-184 NVRLDPHA
+184 NVRLDPNA

-202 AAIVELKSKEWFK
+202 AAIVELKSKDWFK
-215 TNYGIEYMN
+215 TNYGIEYLN
-224 EYYKPLID
+224 EYYRPLID
-232 TSEEYDRKTLMPMVT
+232 ISEDYDRKTLMPLVT

-262 GSELLEEPQILPY
+262 GSELLEEPQTLPY

-302 LMRPIQRMIN
+302 IMRPIQRMIN

-361 KDHQRKLDPP
+361 KDHTRKLDPP

-377 IIFNDVSELMD
+377 IVFNDVSELMD

-393 TNTIVGIPAIG
+393 TNSIVGIPAIG
-404 LESQV
+404 LESQI
-409 ERTATEVLVN
+409 ERTATEVLAN

-433 LKYSMQLIGLIF
+433 LKYSMQLIGLLF
-445 AEELYK
+445 AEEMYK
-451 QQLYGKIKVSVIAGP
+451 QPLYGKIKVSVVAGP

-472 QEARVQLSAYSS
+472 QEARVQLAAYAN
-484 LITSEEDKRKLLMAQ
+484 LITSDEDKRKLLMAE
-499 CAIENDNPYIN
+499 CSIENDNPYIN
-510 GFVNS
+510 NFANS
-515 LQPQPTQGEIQAQ
+515 LQPQPTQGELQAQ
-528 QMVEQANMEI
+528 QMLEQANTEI
-538 KSRDAQL
+538 KNRDAQI
-545 LELQKQLNDL
+545 LELQKQVNEL
-555 QLQQQLQAYSVEQ
+555 QLQQQLQAYSTEQ

-575 KFEHDKEMKLLD
+575 KFEHEKEMKLLD
-587 AQLTANDPAEMVKTK
+587 AQITANNPAEIAKTK

-614 EAISLRKEQI
+614 SAIDLRKAEI
-624 KALNQGV
+624 ATMKEIV

>member
-1 MRTHGQ
+1 MEDK
-7 IQYINISV
+7 INV
-15 EYNILQISGNSQK
+15 EEL
-28 EVNMTEEY
+28 
-36 NADEIIERF
+36 IERF
-45 QKFERTSYDKFK
+45 KKFERQSYDKFK
-57 DLFDQIKLDRKF
+57 DLFEQIKLDRKF
-69 ISGDQSDTL
+69 ISGDQCDTL

-98 VKNVI
+98 VKNAI

-117 QYSTGQSVDA
+117 QYTNNQGVDVN
-127 QLNTAAEQFL
+127 LNTIADQFL

-152 SVGTA
+152 AVGTA

-184 NVRLDPHA
+184 NVRLDPNA
-192 SKLNFADATK
+192 SKLNFSDATK
-202 AAIVELKSKEWFK
+202 AAIVEIKSKEWFK
-215 TNYGIEYMN
+215 TNYGIDYLN

-232 TSEEYDRKTLMPMVT
+232 ISEDYDRKTMMPLVT

-288 WASASKQSWTGITT
+288 WANASKQSWTGITT
-302 LMRPIQRMIN
+302 IMRPIQRMIN

-361 KDHQRKLDPP
+361 KDHTRKLDPP

-377 IIFNDVSELMD
+377 IVFEDVTTLMD

-393 TNTIVGIPAIG
+393 TNSIVGIPAIG
-404 LESQV
+404 LES
-409 ERTATEVLVN
+409 EIEKTATEVLSN

-433 LKYSMQLIGLIF
+433 LKYSMQLIGLLF
-445 AEELYK
+445 AEEIYK
-451 QQLYGKIKVSVIAGP
+451 QPLYGKIKVSVVAGP

-472 QEARVQLSAYSS
+472 QEARVQLSTYAN
-484 LITSEEDKRKLLMAQ
+484 LITSDEDNRKLLLAE

-510 GFVNS
+510 NFAKT
-515 LQPQPTQGEIQAQ
+515 LQPMPSQGELQAQ
-528 QMVEQANMEI
+528 QLLEQANNEI
-538 KSRDAQL
+538 KNRDAQI
-545 LELQKQLNDL
+545 LELQKQLNDM
-555 QLQQQLQAYSVEQ
+555 QLQQQLQAYSTEQ

-575 KFEHDKEMKLLD
+575 KFEHEKEMKLLD
-587 AQLTANDPAEMVKTK
+587 AQIAAGNPAEMAKTQ

-624 KALNQGV
+624 KAMNQGVI

>member
-1 MRTHGQ
+1 MAENNVEDI
-7 IQYINISV
+7 IQ
-15 EYNILQISGNSQK
+15 
-28 EVNMTEEY
+28 
-36 NADEIIERF
+36 RF
-45 QKFERTSYDKFK
+45 KKFESASYTKFK
-57 DLFDQIKLDRKF
+57 DLYDQIREDRKF
-69 ISGDQSDTL
+69 IGGEQADKL
-78 DHTLTDASIGEGV
+78 DHTLTDATIGEGV

-98 VKNVI
+98 VKNAI

-110 LPNTYKW
+110 LPNQYKW
-117 QYSTGQSVDA
+117 QYTNSTGVDTN
-127 QLNTAAEQFL
+127 LNVVADQFL
-137 SDADNSTATVEALSN
+137 SDADNSTATVEALTN
-152 SVGTA
+152 AVGTA

-184 NVRLDPHA
+184 NVRLDPNA

-202 AAIVELKSKEWFK
+202 AAIVELKSKDWFK
-215 TNYGIEYMN
+215 TNYGIEYLN
-224 EYYKPLID
+224 EYYRPLID
-232 TSEEYDRKTLMPMVT
+232 ISEDYDRKALMPLVT

-262 GSELLEEPQILPY
+262 GSELLEEPQTLPY

-302 LMRPIQRMIN
+302 IMRPIQRMIN

-361 KDHQRKLDPP
+361 KDHTRKLDPP

-377 IIFNDVSELMD
+377 IVFNDVSELMD

-393 TNTIVGIPAIG
+393 TNSIVGIPAIG
-404 LESQV
+404 LESQI
-409 ERTATEVLVN
+409 ERTATEVLAN

-433 LKYSMQLIGLIF
+433 LKYSMQLIGLLF
-445 AEELYK
+445 AEEMYK
-451 QQLYGKIKVSVIAGP
+451 QPLYGKIKVSVVAGP

-472 QEARVQLSAYSS
+472 QEARVQLAAYAG
-484 LITSEEDKRKLLMAQ
+484 LITSDEDKRKLLMAE

-510 GFVNS
+510 NFANS
-515 LQPQPTQGEIQAQ
+515 LQPSPTQGELQAQ
-528 QMVEQANMEI
+528 QMLEQANTEI
-538 KSRDAQL
+538 KNRDAQII
-545 LELQKQLNDL
+545 ELQKQINDL
-555 QLQQQLQAYSVEQ
+555 QMQQQLQAYSVEQ
-568 QILLNNQ
+568 QMLLNKQ
-575 KFEHDKEMKLLD
+575 KFEQEKEMKILE
-587 AQLTANDPAEMVKTK
+587 AQINANNPAEQAKTQ
-602 AEIDKAQMSVEK
+602 AEIEKAQIGVEK

-624 KALNQGV
+624 KAVQQQATQGVI

>member
-1 MRTHGQ
+1 M
-7 IQYINISV
+7 S
-15 EYNILQISGNSQK
+15 EYN
-28 EVNMTEEY
+28 VEEL
-36 NADEIIERF
+36 IQRF
-45 QKFERTSYDKFK
+45 KKFESASYTKFK
-57 DLFDQIKLDRKF
+57 DLFEQIKLDRKF
-69 ISGDQSDTL
+69 ISGDQCDNL

-98 VKNVI
+98 VKNAI

-117 QYSTGQSVDA
+117 QYTNGQGVDTN
-127 QLNTAAEQFL
+127 LNAIADQFL

-152 SVGTA
+152 AVGTA

-184 NVRLDPHA
+184 NVRLDPNA

-202 AAIVELKSKEWFK
+202 AAIVELKSKDWFK
-215 TNYGIEYMN
+215 TNYGIDYLN

-232 TSEEYDRKTLMPMVT
+232 ISEDYDRKSLMPLVT

-262 GSELLEEPQILPY
+262 GSELLEEPQVLSY

-288 WASASKQSWTGITT
+288 WANASKQSWTGITT
-302 LMRPIQRMIN
+302 IMRPIQRMIN

-361 KDHQRKLDPP
+361 KDHTRKLEPP

-377 IIFNDVSELMD
+377 IVFEDVTTLMD

-393 TNTIVGIPAIG
+393 TNSIVGIPAIG
-404 LESQV
+404 LESQI
-409 ERTATEVLVN
+409 ERTATEVLAN

-433 LKYSMQLIGLIF
+433 LKYSMQLIGLLF
-445 AEELYK
+445 AEEIYK
-451 QQLYGKIKVSVIAGP
+451 QPLYGKIKVTVVAGP

-472 QEARVQLSAYSS
+472 QEARVQLSTYAN
-484 LITSEEDKRKLLMAQ
+484 LITSDEDKRKLLMAE

-510 GFVNS
+510 NFANS

-528 QMVEQANMEI
+528 QMLQQANTEI
-538 KSRDAQL
+538 KNRDAQI

-555 QLQQQLQAYSVEQ
+555 QLQQQLQAYSTEQ

-575 KFEHDKEMKLLD
+575 KFEHEKEMKILD
-587 AQLTANDPAEMVKTK
+587 AQIAANNPAEIAKTQ

-614 EAISLRKEQI
+614 SAIELRKEQI

>member
-1 MRTHGQ
+1 M
-7 IQYINISV
+7 V
-15 EYNILQISGNSQK
+15 E
-28 EVNMTEEY
+28 VDREELF
-36 NADEIIERF
+36 DRF
-45 QKFERTSYDKFK
+45 RKFERASYDKFK

-69 ISGDQSDTL
+69 ISGDQCDNL

-98 VKNVI
+98 VKNAI

-110 LPNTYKW
+110 LPNTYRW
-117 QYSTGQSVDA
+117 QYSDE
-127 QLNTAAEQFL
+127 QLNHIADQFL
-137 SDADNSTATVEALSN
+137 SDADNSTATVEALTN
-152 SVGTA
+152 AVGTA

-184 NVRLDPHA
+184 NVRLDPNA

-215 TNYGIEYMN
+215 TNYGLEYLN
-224 EYYKPLID
+224 EYYKPLVDI
-232 TSEEYDRKTLMPMVT
+232 SEDYDRKTMMPIVT

-262 GSELLEEPQILPY
+262 GDQLLEDPQFLPY

-288 WASASKQSWTGITT
+288 WADASKQSWTGITT
-302 LMRPIQRMIN
+302 IMRPIQRMIN

-361 KDHQRKLDPP
+361 KDHTRKLDPP
-371 HREDNQ
+371 HREDNEVV
-377 IIFNDVSELMD
+377 FDDVSELMD
-388 KSLQM
+388 KALQM
-393 TNTIVGIPAIG
+393 TNSIVGIPAIG
-404 LESQV
+404 LESQI
-409 ERTATEVLVN
+409 ERTATEVLTN

-433 LKYSMQLIGLIF
+433 LKYSMQLIGLLF
-445 AEELYK
+445 AEEIYK
-451 QQLYGKIKVSVIAGP
+451 QPLYGKIKVTVVAGP

-472 QEARVQLSAYSS
+472 QEARVQLSTYAN
-484 LITSEEDKRKLLMAQ
+484 LITSDEDKRKLLIAE

-510 GFVNS
+510 RFADS

-528 QMVEQANMEI
+528 QMLEQANTEI
-538 KSRDAQL
+538 KNRDAQI

-575 KFEHDKEMKLLD
+575 KFEHEKEMKLLD
-587 AQLTANDPAEMVKTK
+587 AQIAANNPAEMAKTR
-602 AEIDKAQMSVEK
+602 AEIDKSKMSVEK

-624 KALNQGV
+624 KAMNQGVI

>member
-1 MRTHGQ
+1 MEDKL
-7 IQYINISV
+7 NV
-15 EYNILQISGNSQK
+15 
-28 EVNMTEEY
+28 
-36 NADEIIERF
+36 DELIERF
-45 QKFERTSYDKFK
+45 KKFERQSYDKFK
-57 DLFDQIKLDRKF
+57 DLFEQIKLDRKF
-69 ISGDQSDTL
+69 ISGDQVDTL

-98 VKNVI
+98 VKNAI

-117 QYSTGQSVDA
+117 QYTNNQGVDVN
-127 QLNTAAEQFL
+127 LNTIADQFL

-152 SVGTA
+152 AVGTA

-184 NVRLDPHA
+184 NVRLDPNA

-202 AAIVELKSKEWFK
+202 AAIVEIKTKEWFK
-215 TNYGIEYMN
+215 SNYGLEYLN

-232 TSEEYDRKTLMPMVT
+232 ISEDYDRKTMMPLIT

-288 WASASKQSWTGITT
+288 WANASKQSWTGITT
-302 LMRPIQRMIN
+302 IMRPIQRMIN

-361 KDHQRKLDPP
+361 KDHSRKLDPP

-377 IIFNDVSELMD
+377 IVFEDVTALMD

-393 TNTIVGIPAIG
+393 TNSIVGIPAIG
-404 LESQV
+404 LES
-409 ERTATEVLVN
+409 EIEKTATEVLSN

-433 LKYSMQLIGLIF
+433 LKYSMQLIGLLF
-445 AEELYK
+445 AEEIYK
-451 QQLYGKIKVSVIAGP
+451 QPLYGKIKVTVVAGP

-472 QEARVQLSAYSS
+472 QEARVQLSTYAN
-484 LITSEEDKRKLLMAQ
+484 LITSDEDKRKLLMAE

-510 GFVNS
+510 NFAKT
-515 LQPQPTQGEIQAQ
+515 LQPMPTQGELQAQ
-528 QMVEQANMEI
+528 QMLEQANTEI
-538 KSRDAQL
+538 KNRDAQI

-555 QLQQQLQAYSVEQ
+555 QLQQQLQAYSTEQ

-575 KFEHDKEMKLLD
+575 KFEHEKEMKLLD
-587 AQLTANDPAEMVKTK
+587 AQIAAGNPAEMAKTQ

-624 KALNQGV
+624 KAMNQGVI

>member
-1 MRTHGQ
+1 MAE
-7 IQYINISV
+7 NNV
-15 EYNILQISGNSQK
+15 EDIVQ
-28 EVNMTEEY
+28 
-36 NADEIIERF
+36 RF
-45 QKFERTSYDKFK
+45 KKFETASYTKFK
-57 DLFDQIKLDRKF
+57 DLYNQIKLDRKF
-69 ISGDQSDTL
+69 IGGDQCDDL
-78 DHTLTDASIGEGV
+78 DHTLTDATIGEGV

-98 VKNVI
+98 VKNAI
-103 RTVVNTY
+103 RTIVNTY
-110 LPNTYKW
+110 LPNQYKW
-117 QYSTGQSVDA
+117 QYTNSQGVDTN
-127 QLNTAAEQFL
+127 LNAVADQFL
-137 SDADNSTATVEALSN
+137 SDADNSTATVEALTN
-152 SVGTA
+152 AVGTA

-184 NVRLDPHA
+184 NVRLDPNA

-202 AAIVELKSKEWFK
+202 AAIVELKSKDWFK
-215 TNYGIEYMN
+215 TNYGIEYLN

-232 TSEEYDRKTLMPMVT
+232 ISEEYDRKTLMPLVT

-262 GSELLEEPQILPY
+262 GSELLEEPQTLPY

-302 LMRPIQRMIN
+302 IMRPIQRMIN

-361 KDHQRKLDPP
+361 KDHTRKLDPP

-377 IIFNDVSELMD
+377 IVFNDVSELMD

-393 TNTIVGIPAIG
+393 TNSIVGIPAIG
-404 LESQV
+404 LESQI
-409 ERTATEVLVN
+409 ERTATEVLAN

-433 LKYSMQLIGLIF
+433 LKYSMQLIGLLF
-445 AEELYK
+445 AEEMYK
-451 QQLYGKIKVSVIAGP
+451 QPLYGKIKVSVVAGP

-472 QEARVQLSAYSS
+472 QEARVQLSTYAN
-484 LITSEEDKRKLLMAQ
+484 LITSDEDKRKLMLAM
-499 CAIENDNPYIN
+499 CEIEKDNDYVQN
-510 GFVNS
+510 FSNS
-515 LQPQPTQGEIQAQ
+515 LQPQPTQGELQAQ
-528 QMVEQANMEI
+528 QMLEQANTEI
-538 KSRDAQL
+538 KNRDAQI
-545 LELQKQLNDL
+545 LELQKQVNEL
-555 QLQQQLQAYSVEQ
+555 QLQQQLQAYSTEQ

-575 KFEHDKEMKLLD
+575 KFEHEKEMKLLE
-587 AQLTANDPAEMVKTK
+587 AQITAGNPAELAKTE

-624 KALNQGV
+624 KAMNQGVI

>member
-1 MRTHGQ
+1 MAEENNVEDI
-7 IQYINISV
+7 IQ
-15 EYNILQISGNSQK
+15 
-28 EVNMTEEY
+28 
-36 NADEIIERF
+36 RF
-45 QKFERTSYDKFK
+45 KKFESASYTKYK
-57 DLFDQIKLDRKF
+57 DLFDQIREDRKF
-69 ISGDQSDTL
+69 ICGEQADKL
-78 DHTLTDASIGEGV
+78 DHTLTDATIGEGV

-98 VKNVI
+98 VKNAI

-110 LPNTYKW
+110 LPNQYKW
-117 QYSTGQSVDA
+117 QYTNSQGVDTN
-127 QLNTAAEQFL
+127 LNAVADQFL
-137 SDADNSTATVEALSN
+137 SDADNSTATIEALTN
-152 SVGTA
+152 AVGTA
-157 LGVLVFSNDYDIDGS
+157 IGVLVFSNDYDIDGS

-184 NVRLDPHA
+184 NVRLDPNA

-202 AAIVELKSKEWFK
+202 AAIVELKSKDWFK
-215 TNYGIEYMN
+215 TNYGIEYLN

-232 TSEEYDRKTLMPMVT
+232 ISEEYDRKTLMPLIT
-247 YYEKEDNQVICYKLA
+247 YYEKEDGQVICYKLA
-262 GSELLEEPQILPY
+262 GSELLEEPQTLPY

-302 LMRPIQRMIN
+302 IMRPIQRMIN

-361 KDHQRKLDPP
+361 KDHTRKLDPP

-377 IIFNDVSELMD
+377 IVFNDVSELMD

-393 TNTIVGIPAIG
+393 TNSIVGIPAIG
-404 LESQV
+404 LESQI
-409 ERTATEVLVN
+409 ERTATEVLAN

-433 LKYSMQLIGLIF
+433 LKYSMQLIGLLF
-445 AEELYK
+445 AEEMYK
-451 QQLYGKIKVSVIAGP
+451 QPLYGKIKVSVVAGP

-472 QEARVQLSAYSS
+472 QEARVQLSTYAN
-484 LITSEEDKRKLLMAQ
+484 LITSDEDKRKLLMAE

-510 GFVNS
+510 NFANS
-515 LQPQPTQGEIQAQ
+515 LQPQPTQAELQAQ
-528 QMVEQANMEI
+528 EMLQQANTEI
-538 KSRDAQL
+538 KNRDAQII
-545 LELQKQLNDL
+545 ELQKQLNDL
-555 QLQQQLQAYSVEQ
+555 QLQQQLQAYSTEQ

-575 KFEHDKEMKLLD
+575 KFEHEKEMKLLD
-587 AQLTANDPAEMVKTK
+587 AQITAGNPAEMAKTQ

-624 KALNQGV
+624 KAMNQGVI

>member
-1 MRTHGQ
+1 MEDKL
-7 IQYINISV
+7 NV
-15 EYNILQISGNSQK
+15 
-28 EVNMTEEY
+28 
-36 NADEIIERF
+36 DELIERF
-45 QKFERTSYDKFK
+45 KKFERQSYDKFK
-57 DLFDQIKLDRKF
+57 DLFEQIKLDRKF
-69 ISGDQSDTL
+69 ISGDQVDTL

-98 VKNVI
+98 VKNAI

-117 QYSTGQSVDA
+117 QYTNNQGVDVN
-127 QLNTAAEQFL
+127 LNTIADQFL

-152 SVGTA
+152 AVGTA

-184 NVRLDPHA
+184 NVRLDPNA

-202 AAIVELKSKEWFK
+202 AAIVEIKSKEWFK
-215 TNYGIEYMN
+215 TNYGLEYLN

-232 TSEEYDRKTLMPMVT
+232 ISEDYDRKTMMPLIT

-262 GSELLEEPQILPY
+262 GSELLEDPQILPY

-288 WASASKQSWTGITT
+288 WANASKQSWTGITT
-302 LMRPIQRMIN
+302 IMRPIQRMIN

-361 KDHQRKLDPP
+361 KDHSRKLDPP

-377 IIFNDVSELMD
+377 IVFEDVTTLMD

-393 TNTIVGIPAIG
+393 TNSIVGIPAIG
-404 LESQV
+404 LES
-409 ERTATEVLVN
+409 EIEKTATEVLSN

-433 LKYSMQLIGLIF
+433 LKYSMQLIGLLF
-445 AEELYK
+445 AEEIYK
-451 QQLYGKIKVSVIAGP
+451 QPLYGKIKVTVVAGP

-472 QEARVQLSAYSS
+472 QEARVQLSTYAN
-484 LITSEEDKRKLLMAQ
+484 LITSDEDKRKLLMAE

-510 GFVNS
+510 NFAKT
-515 LQPQPTQGEIQAQ
+515 LQPMPSQGELQAQ
-528 QMVEQANMEI
+528 QMLEQANTEI
-538 KSRDAQL
+538 KNRDAQI

-555 QLQQQLQAYSVEQ
+555 QLQQQLQAYSTEQ

-575 KFEHDKEMKLLD
+575 KFEHEKEMKLLD
-587 AQLTANDPAEMVKTK
+587 AQITAGNPAEMAKTQ

-624 KALNQGV
+624 KAMNQGVI

>member
-1 MRTHGQ
+1 MEDKL
-7 IQYINISV
+7 NV
-15 EYNILQISGNSQK
+15 
-28 EVNMTEEY
+28 
-36 NADEIIERF
+36 DELIERF
-45 QKFERTSYDKFK
+45 KKFERQSYDKFK
-57 DLFDQIKLDRKF
+57 DLFEQIKLDRKF
-69 ISGDQSDTL
+69 ISGDQVDTL

-98 VKNVI
+98 VKNAI

-117 QYSTGQSVDA
+117 QYTNNQGVDVN
-127 QLNTAAEQFL
+127 LNTIADQFL

-152 SVGTA
+152 AVGTA

-184 NVRLDPHA
+184 NVRLDPNA

-202 AAIVELKSKEWFK
+202 AAIVEIKSKEWFK
-215 TNYGIEYMN
+215 SNYGLEYLN

-232 TSEEYDRKTLMPMVT
+232 ISEDYDRKTMMPLIT

-288 WASASKQSWTGITT
+288 WANASKQSWTGITT
-302 LMRPIQRMIN
+302 IMRPIQRMIN

-361 KDHQRKLDPP
+361 KDHSRKLDPP

-377 IIFNDVSELMD
+377 IVFEDVTALMD

-393 TNTIVGIPAIG
+393 TNSIVGIPAIG
-404 LESQV
+404 LES
-409 ERTATEVLVN
+409 EIEKTATEVLSN

-433 LKYSMQLIGLIF
+433 LKYSMQLIGLLF
-445 AEELYK
+445 AEEIYK
-451 QQLYGKIKVSVIAGP
+451 QPLYGKIKVTVVAGP

-472 QEARVQLSAYSS
+472 QEARVQLSTYAN
-484 LITSEEDKRKLLMAQ
+484 LITSDEDKRKLLMAE

-510 GFVNS
+510 NFAKT
-515 LQPQPTQGEIQAQ
+515 LQPMPTQGELQAQ
-528 QMVEQANMEI
+528 QMLEQANTEI
-538 KSRDAQL
+538 KNRDAQI

-555 QLQQQLQAYSVEQ
+555 QLQQQLQAYSTEQ

-575 KFEHDKEMKLLD
+575 KFEHEKEMKLLD
-587 AQLTANDPAEMVKTK
+587 AQIAAGNPAEMAKTQ

-624 KALNQGV
+624 KAMNQGVI

>member
-1 MRTHGQ
+1 MEDKV
-7 IQYINISV
+7 NV
-15 EYNILQISGNSQK
+15 EEL
-28 EVNMTEEY
+28 
-36 NADEIIERF
+36 IERF
-45 QKFERTSYDKFK
+45 KKFERQSYDKFK
-57 DLFDQIKLDRKF
+57 DLFEQIKLDRKF
-69 ISGDQSDTL
+69 ISGDQCDNL

-98 VKNVI
+98 VKNAI

-117 QYSTGQSVDA
+117 QYTNNQGVDVN
-127 QLNTAAEQFL
+127 LNTIADQFL

-152 SVGTA
+152 AVGTA

-184 NVRLDPHA
+184 NVRLDPNA

-202 AAIVELKSKEWFK
+202 AAIVEIKSKEWFK
-215 TNYGIEYMN
+215 TNYGLEYLN

-232 TSEEYDRKTLMPMVT
+232 ISEDYDRKTMMPLVT

-262 GSELLEEPQILPY
+262 GSELLEEPQVLPY

-288 WASASKQSWTGITT
+288 WANASKQSWTGITT
-302 LMRPIQRMIN
+302 IMRPIQRMIN

-321 ASKVPKNTWVGGDE
+321 AAKVPKNTWVGGDE

-355 IYNEYS
+355 IYNEWS
-361 KDHQRKLDPP
+361 KDHSRKLDPP

-377 IIFNDVSELMD
+377 IVFEDVTTLMD

-393 TNTIVGIPAIG
+393 TNSIVGIPAIG
-404 LESQV
+404 LES
-409 ERTATEVLVN
+409 EIEKTATEVLSN

-433 LKYSMQLIGLIF
+433 LKYSMQLIGLLF
-445 AEELYK
+445 AEEMYK
-451 QQLYGKIKVSVIAGP
+451 QPLYGKIKVTVVAGP

-472 QEARVQLSAYSS
+472 QEARVQLSTYAN
-484 LITSEEDKRKLLMAQ
+484 LITSDEDKRKLLMAE

-510 GFVNS
+510 NFAKT
-515 LQPQPTQGEIQAQ
+515 LQPMPSQGELQAQ
-528 QMVEQANMEI
+528 QMLEQANTEI
-538 KSRDAQL
+538 KNRDAQI
-545 LELQKQLNDL
+545 LELQKQLNDI
-555 QLQQQLQAYSVEQ
+555 QLQQQLQAYSTEQ

-575 KFEHDKEMKLLD
+575 KFEHEKEMKLLD
-587 AQLTANDPAEMVKTK
+587 AQIAAGNPAEMAKTQ

-624 KALNQGV
+624 KALNQGVLS

>member
-1 MRTHGQ
+1 MEDKL
-7 IQYINISV
+7 NV
-15 EYNILQISGNSQK
+15 
-28 EVNMTEEY
+28 
-36 NADEIIERF
+36 DELIERF
-45 QKFERTSYDKFK
+45 KKFERQSYDKFK
-57 DLFDQIKLDRKF
+57 DLFEQIKLDRKF
-69 ISGDQSDTL
+69 ISGDQCDNL

-98 VKNVI
+98 VKNAI

-117 QYSTGQSVDA
+117 QYTNSQGVDVN
-127 QLNTAAEQFL
+127 LNTIAEQFL

-152 SVGTA
+152 AVGTA

-184 NVRLDPHA
+184 NVRLDPNA

-202 AAIVELKSKEWFK
+202 AAIVEIKSKEWFK
-215 TNYGIEYMN
+215 SNYGLEYLN

-232 TSEEYDRKTLMPMVT
+232 ISEDYDRKTMMPLVT

-262 GSELLEEPQILPY
+262 GSELLEEPQVLPY

-288 WASASKQSWTGITT
+288 WSSASKQSWTGITT
-302 LMRPIQRMIN
+302 IMRPIQRMIN

-361 KDHQRKLDPP
+361 KDHTRKLDPP

-377 IIFNDVSELMD
+377 IVFEDVTTLMD

-393 TNTIVGIPAIG
+393 TNSIVGIPAIG
-404 LESQV
+404 LES
-409 ERTATEVLVN
+409 EIEKTATEVLSN

-433 LKYSMQLIGLIF
+433 LKYSMQLIGLLF
-445 AEELYK
+445 AEEMYK
-451 QQLYGKIKVSVIAGP
+451 QPLYGKIKVTVVAGP

-472 QEARVQLSAYSS
+472 QEARVQLSTYAN
-484 LITSEEDKRKLLMAQ
+484 LITSDEDKRKLLMAE

-510 GFVNS
+510 NFAKT
-515 LQPQPTQGEIQAQ
+515 LQPMPSQGELQAQ
-528 QMVEQANMEI
+528 QMLEQANTEI
-538 KSRDAQL
+538 KNRDAQI
-545 LELQKQLNDL
+545 LELQKQLNDI
-555 QLQQQLQAYSVEQ
+555 QLQQQLQAYSTEQ

-575 KFEHDKEMKLLD
+575 KFEHEKEMKLLD
-587 AQLTANDPAEMVKTK
+587 AQIAAGNPAEMAKTQ

-624 KALNQGV
+624 KAMNQGVI

>member
-1 MRTHGQ
+1 MEDKL
-7 IQYINISV
+7 NI
-15 EYNILQISGNSQK
+15 
-28 EVNMTEEY
+28 
-36 NADEIIERF
+36 DELIERF
-45 QKFERTSYDKFK
+45 KKFERQSYDKFK
-57 DLFDQIKLDRKF
+57 DLFEQIKLDRKF
-69 ISGDQSDTL
+69 ISGDQVDTL

-98 VKNVI
+98 VKNAI

-117 QYSTGQSVDA
+117 QYTNNQGVDVN
-127 QLNTAAEQFL
+127 LNTIADQFL

-152 SVGTA
+152 AVGTA

-184 NVRLDPHA
+184 NVRLDPNA

-202 AAIVELKSKEWFK
+202 AAIVEIKSKEWFK
-215 TNYGIEYMN
+215 SNYGLEYLN

-232 TSEEYDRKTLMPMVT
+232 ISEDYDRKTMMPLIT

-262 GSELLEEPQILPY
+262 GSELLEDPQILPY

-288 WASASKQSWTGITT
+288 WANASKQSWTGITT
-302 LMRPIQRMIN
+302 IMRPIQRMIN

-361 KDHQRKLDPP
+361 KDHSRKLDPP

-377 IIFNDVSELMD
+377 IVFEDVTALMD

-393 TNTIVGIPAIG
+393 TNSIVGIPAIG
-404 LESQV
+404 LES
-409 ERTATEVLVN
+409 EIEKTATEVLSN

-433 LKYSMQLIGLIF
+433 LKYSMQLIGLLF
-445 AEELYK
+445 AEEIYK
-451 QQLYGKIKVSVIAGP
+451 QPLYGKIKVTVVAGP

-472 QEARVQLSAYSS
+472 QEARVQLSTYAN
-484 LITSEEDKRKLLMAQ
+484 LITSDEDKRKLLMAE

-510 GFVNS
+510 NFAKT
-515 LQPQPTQGEIQAQ
+515 LQPMPSQGELQAQ
-528 QMVEQANMEI
+528 QMLEQANTEI
-538 KSRDAQL
+538 KNRDAQI

-555 QLQQQLQAYSVEQ
+555 QLQQQLQAYSTEQ

-575 KFEHDKEMKLLD
+575 KFEHEKEMKLLD
-587 AQLTANDPAEMVKTK
+587 AQITAGNPAEMAKTK

-624 KALNQGV
+624 KALNQGVV